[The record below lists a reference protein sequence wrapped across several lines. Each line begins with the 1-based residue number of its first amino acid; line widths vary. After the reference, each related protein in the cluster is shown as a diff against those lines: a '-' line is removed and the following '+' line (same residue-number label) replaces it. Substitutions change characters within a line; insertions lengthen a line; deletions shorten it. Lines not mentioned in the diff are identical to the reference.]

1 MVVAGALVP
10 EEAPEEGECR
20 FLAPVHGSV
29 RASSSRLQSGGR
41 WVPRLCEVQLPGS
54 PLRSVA
60 PLRLMNDLPCCSC
73 FRFRPFVPH
82 IPFDFYLVS
91 AWPLLAVT
99 GL

>member
-1 MVVAGALVP
+1 MPVP
-10 EEAPEEGECR
+10 
-20 FLAPVHGSV
+20 APVHGPV
-29 RASSSRLQSGGR
+29 RASVPPAAVGGR
-41 WVPRLCEVQLPGS
+41 WVPRLGEVQLPGS

-60 PLRLMNDLPCCSC
+60 PLCLMNDLPCCSC

-99 GL
+99 GLQSLF